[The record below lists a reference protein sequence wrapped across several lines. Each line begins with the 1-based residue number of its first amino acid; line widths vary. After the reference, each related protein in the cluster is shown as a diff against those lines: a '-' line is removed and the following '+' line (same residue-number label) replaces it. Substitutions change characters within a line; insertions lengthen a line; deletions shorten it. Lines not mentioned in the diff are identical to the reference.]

1 MVKCNPSKSS
11 CAHFQEFLKRKR
23 ETQKEYQKA
32 QVLALVQE
40 LEVEHQKE
48 IKRFGAHNAS
58 LGQEVACLQQV
69 IKQNKKHFTYLEE
82 QHTKSQ
88 IWHNKNYNGMIEK
101 LAKAEWELKDKKEKL
116 DNSERTIRNLRRAN
130 TNVAGK
136 IAELEEEIYR
146 LNREF

>member
-1 MVKCNPSKSS
+1 MVKRNPSKSS
-11 CAHFQEFLKRKR
+11 RAHFQEFLKRKR
-23 ETQKEYQKA
+23 ETQKEYQKT

-40 LEVEHQKE
+40 LKVEHQKKIE
-48 IKRFGAHNAS
+48 RFGAHNAS

-82 QHTKSQ
+82 QHTKFQ
-88 IWHNKNYNGMIEK
+88 IQHNKNYNEMIEK

-116 DNSERTIRNLRRAN
+116 ENSERTIRNLRQAN

-136 IAELEEEIYR
+136 IAELEGEIYI
-146 LNREF
+146 LNRGF